1 MKKMKMNTTLSEF
14 SAILN
19 RVDTSRDVDQS
30 RTLTGWHGRAAMVRS
45 ALEVLRDMR
54 DGKLAEARENYKG
67 ARLASIENEINAEYE
82 TARELAVAKVESDLQ
97 EVLKSKR
104 KAWDK
109 ANQPPTDEMLRLLQA
124 IEIRGT
130 DLSAAEV
137 ISTIKTLNGNA
148 VSLRALRSICAR
160 AGLTLPGFVGADP
173 GEFERQMSEA
183 EEYARSHIDELDKR
197 LEDMTYRERLFWTRP
212 GGGLDTEFFRALD
225 SSTLTSADIRTAA
238 TTTDGGKNTRATKTT
253 RASTKASTGGKWSQ
267 VTVTEHGFDLRTA
280 CEQFGVELSDVTAA
294 NPGKRLDSLHQGDT
308 VNFPSTH
315 LRQWQNIKNAV
326 QLENVTL
333 IDAPEPEQMPEGFG
347 EVVELTQE

>member
-1 MKKMKMNTTLSEF
+1 MNSTLAEF

-19 RVDTSRDVDQS
+19 RIDTSQAVDKR
-30 RTLTGWHGRAAMVRS
+30 RTLTGWHGRAAMVRD
-45 ALEVLRDMR
+45 ALLVLCDMR

-67 ARLASIENEINAEYE
+67 ARLASIEDEVNAEYE
-82 TARELAVAKVESDLQ
+82 TSRELAVAKVEADLQ

-109 ANQPPTDEMLRLLQA
+109 ANQPPSNEQLNFLKAL
-124 IEIRGT
+124 EIRGS
-130 DLSAAEV
+130 DLTRGEV
-137 ISTIKTLNGNA
+137 ISTIKNLSTSA
-148 VSLRALRSICAR
+148 PALRALKSICAR
-160 AGLTLPGFVGADP
+160 QGLIIPSFVGADP
-173 GEFERQMSEA
+173 DEFSRQMEEA
-183 EEYARSHIDELDKR
+183 ERYARSHISELDKR
-197 LEDMTYRERLFWTRP
+197 LEDMTYRERLFWTKP

-238 TTTDGGKNTRATKTT
+238 TTTDGAKDAKATKTT

-294 NPGKRLDSLHQGDT
+294 NPGKSLDNLHQGDT